1 MESLRPDRDE
11 VDNFQRNRKAG
22 KGSKTNTPSAP
33 TESHA
38 VAREAMPKPASNVAL
53 WLIVVLI
60 IVGGAALGWVY
71 NEQRQQIDALNTELS
86 DALTFVRQSKLLMA
100 RFEGQLSETGAE
112 LEETDTV
119 AQEKLKFL
127 DSEVRKL
134 WGVAYDRNRKAIAD
148 NNEALKQQR
157 SDLGSVVAENKKQAE
172 KVSGLNKVVDKQTVS
187 IQTQQ
192 AELLALKSS
201 NEQLTG
207 HIKQVEDDTSGA
219 ISAIRGELATLEKRT
234 DIDKRVQQTEVAIEA
249 IDASRLQLNERLVTL
264 ERRINDIQL
273 SIRSLKATAP
283 SVVAP

>member
-11 VDNFQRNRKAG
+11 VDNFQRNRQAG
-22 KGSKTNTPSAP
+22 KGSKKNTPSVP
-33 TESHA
+33 TESHT
-38 VAREAMPKPASNVAL
+38 VAREAVPKPASNVAL
-53 WLIVVLI
+53 WLVVVLM

-71 NEQRQQIDALNTELS
+71 NEQRQQIDALNAELS
-86 DALTFVRQSKLLMA
+86 DALAFVRQSKLLMA

-148 NNEALKQQR
+148 NSEALKQQT
-157 SDLGSVVAENKKQAE
+157 SVLGGVVAENKKQAE
-172 KVSGLNKVVDKQTVS
+172 KVSGLNKAIDKQSAS
-187 IQTQQ
+187 IQVQQ

-201 NEQLTG
+201 NEELAA
-207 HIKQVEDDTSGA
+207 HIKQVEDASSGA
-219 ISAIRGELATLEKRT
+219 ISTIRGELAKLEERT
-234 DIDKRVQQTEVAIEA
+234 DIDKRVKQTEVAIEA
-249 IDASRLQLNERLVTL
+249 IDASRLQLNERLVAL

-273 SIRSLKATAP
+273 SIRSLNATTP
-283 SVVAP
+283 SVIAP